1 MAITAGVD
9 LEWAVVELVRAHQG
23 KLITIPA
30 EYSNTVKTQARKC
43 NTHLFNVLGEQF
55 DIYHSDEAIPGL
67 PKISGKPEPKTD
79 IVVQKDTLTYYISV
93 KMDGKIQLSS
103 GQGRS
108 TAELFESAANVTGET
123 SDEFKAMMT
132 ELRHLPTRLLALG
145 NLARILNENNPD
157 IVNEFTQD
165 GQIIETKSYDIWNKN
180 HKNQLL
186 TSLLSY
192 THTHDNFFLEVLRE
206 ALTGKQTLKDYPGAA
221 ATHILSP
228 RGFYVIDDAYL
239 EKVKQKVFMDI
250 RAKSRRGITSVTFR
264 LETAPV

>member
-30 EYSNTVKTQARKC
+30 EYSSTITTQARKC

-55 DIYHSDEAIPGL
+55 DIYHSDEPIPGL

-108 TAELFESAANVTGET
+108 TAELFEAAAAVTGEQ
-123 SDEFKAMMT
+123 SEEFKVMMT
-132 ELRHLPTRLLALG
+132 ELRHLPTRLLAQA
-145 NLARILNENNPD
+145 NLARILNENKPEV
-157 IVNEFTQD
+157 VNEFTLD
-165 GQIIETKSYDIWNKN
+165 GQILENKCYDVWNKS
-180 HKNQLL
+180 HKVPLL
-186 TSLLSY
+186 TSLLGYVYS
-192 THTHDNFFLEVLRE
+192 HDNYFLELLRE
-206 ALTGKQTLKDYPGAA
+206 ALTGKQTLTEYPGAS

-239 EKVKQKVFMDI
+239 AKVREKVFMDI